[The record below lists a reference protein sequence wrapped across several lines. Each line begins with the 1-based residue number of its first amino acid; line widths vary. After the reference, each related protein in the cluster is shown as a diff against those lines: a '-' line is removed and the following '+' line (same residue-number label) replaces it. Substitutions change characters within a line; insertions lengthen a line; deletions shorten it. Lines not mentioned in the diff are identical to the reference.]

1 MKRIGSLFSLI
12 ASVVVLAACSG
23 GAQVNRDEL
32 PDTGGEGLLPGDVII
47 KSDVGD
53 GLGEGEGFLPPDLK
67 ADIVWPICQ
76 EDGGFGCPCEVDADC
91 LSNWCVDSYEG
102 KVCTLNCVE
111 ECPAGWGCEQVQTA
125 PDPVFVCL
133 PFHANLCLPCNDDKE
148 CGANLEHGKGF
159 CLDFGAEGRYCGGH
173 CEPGATSCPQG
184 YACQET
190 TIGSGASKFQCLPN
204 SGMCTCSAKAIEQG
218 LKTSCY
224 VENEAGQCFGSRW
237 CKEDG
242 LSECD
247 AAIPKPEECNQ
258 ADDDCNGIADDN
270 VPPGSCSAK
279 NEFGECFDQKVCKD
293 GKWVCEAKEPALEIC
308 DGVDNNC
315 DGKVDEGSLDTDQ
328 DSIANCVDD
337 DDDSDGI
344 PDDQDNCS
352 LLPNPEQADND
363 SDLIG
368 DECDPDDDNDQVPDE
383 ADCDPLDKDVFDGN
397 VEICDGKDNDCD
409 GETDEGTLD
418 TDGDGLTDC
427 IDEDDD
433 GDGLPDFADNC
444 PLIENKNQKNA
455 DGDGMGDVCDPDD
468 DNDGVPDEADNCLL
482 TKNPDQKDSD
492 LDGMGDACDDDDD
505 NDGVWDEDDNCPTV
519 ANPLQ
524 TNSDKDP
531 LGDACDDD
539 DDNDGV
545 MDPFDNCPSTVNP
558 DQKDTDGDGFGDAC
572 TNDKD
577 GDQVLDDDDNCPL
590 VNNPD
595 QADSDGDGKGNA
607 CDDDI
612 DGDQLKNELDN
623 CPYVFNPMQT
633 DTDFDGTGDVCD
645 PDLDGDKVAN
655 EADNCPSVGN
665 ADQKDSDGDGA
676 GNACD
681 DDDDDDG
688 VPDSLDNCPVH
699 PNFDQADSD
708 FDGKGDACDLDD
720 DNDGIMDALD
730 NCPTLI
736 NPLQDDFDG
745 DGLGDACDDDD
756 DNDGVKDKTD
766 NCPTIAN
773 GGQDDADGDGDGDAC
788 DKDDDGDGIQD
799 TVDNC
804 PLVKNTVQLDSDGD
818 GEGDSCDTD
827 DDNDGTP
834 DAKDNCPLTKNG
846 DQLDTDG
853 DKLGDACDDDDDN
866 DGKKDDLDNCPL
878 VANPGQF
885 NLDNDAWGDECD
897 PDDDNDGV
905 PDSNDNCATV
915 ANQSQANHDDDLAG
929 DACDDDDDNDG
940 ILDGDDN
947 CPIVANPDQI
957 DADGDGKGNACETDL
972 DNDGVPNQNDNC
984 PSTPNLDQKDSDKDG
999 KGDACD
1005 DDDDNDG
1012 IPDAQDNCPVLGN
1025 PEQTNSDGD
1034 TWGDACDLDDDNDGK
1049 LDAKDNCPTTPNAT
1063 QADQDGDLLGDAC
1076 DDDLDGDGTA
1086 NSLDNCPNI
1095 WNKTQADIDF
1105 DGLGDT
1111 CDPDDDGDSISDLMD
1126 NCPTMSNPT
1135 QTDLD
1140 EDGLGDTC
1148 DDDLDG
1154 DGLANKQDNCFNI
1167 FNIDQKDTDKDGQGD
1182 KCDQDDDN
1190 DGRIDLVD
1198 NCVLDY
1204 NPNQKDNDQD
1214 GMGDICDDDDD
1225 NDGVPDTLDNCP
1237 LVDNLDQLD
1246 TDKDLQGNACD
1257 TDDDGDQ
1264 IPDADDNCPLLA
1276 NASQTNSDNDT
1287 LGNACDTDD
1296 DNDGFLDQF
1305 DNCPT
1310 VFNPD
1315 QADTNNDGIG
1325 NKCSQDADGDGDPD
1339 AVDCAPENA
1348 AIFHGALEKCDGLDN
1363 NCANGVDEANA
1374 QGCATWYMDYDQD
1387 GFGESGDKKCL
1398 CGPSGKYTGQ
1408 VGGDC
1413 NDKNNQVNPQSI
1425 EKCDGIDNDCDGVVD
1440 SEKAFGCA
1448 TYHAD
1453 GDSDGFGAIGDSKCL
1468 CAAWQQY
1475 SAKVSG
1481 DCNDNNAAVN
1491 PGQPE
1496 KCNGLDDDCD
1506 GKSDEEG
1513 AQGCKSYYLDSDS
1526 DGVGLAQQGKCLCVS
1541 TPPYQALVSGDCD
1554 DKNPQAY
1561 PNAQELCDGADN
1573 DCDGKVDEAGAL
1585 GCIKFFRD
1593 FDDDGFG
1600 LANDFK
1606 CFCQAEGDYT
1616 TQFEGDCND
1625 TNPNASPAAIEKC
1638 NAEDDNCDGQVD
1650 ETGAWGCSF
1659 FFKDTDQDGY
1669 GDGLESQCLCIAGGG
1684 FTVKNGDDCNDA
1696 DAKVHPL
1703 ALELCDGKD
1712 SNCNGVADDEN
1723 AQGCKPWF
1731 ADVDKDG
1738 WGQIGASKCLCGPV
1752 GDYSTLFS
1760 GDCSD
1765 GLPGVFP
1772 GALEKCNN
1780 LDDDCDGQTDEGSPG
1795 DCIKFFRDTDNDGYG
1810 NSNDAK
1816 CQCAP
1821 AGAYKAQ
1828 TGGDCNDQ
1836 NAAIFPAATEF
1847 CNGID
1852 DNCDTKVDEAGA
1864 VGCKLFL
1871 KDDDG
1876 DGYGNNNDSQCMC
1889 AAQGKYTATTGGDC
1903 NDANPKVSP
1912 VAGEVCNELDD
1923 DCDGLIDEAGAS
1935 GCETWFYDGDKD
1947 LFGDAVLLKCLCK
1960 SEGFYTTKKMGD
1972 CDDGNPLVNPSAKEV
1987 CNGADDNCNN
1997 QVDESGAGGCVTYY
2011 LDSDK
2016 DGFGNSTLQQCTCKP
2031 SGDYTSTKPGD
2042 CNDGNAQ
2049 VNPSAAEKCNNFD
2062 DDCDTQ
2068 VDEDGANG
2076 CSAFYKDADGDGFG
2090 LATESKCMCAPSPPF
2105 NATISG
2111 DCDDGN
2117 ALVKPGGNEICNAK
2131 DDDCDALVDEAGAA
2145 GCTQYYRDADAD
2157 SYGDAADVK
2166 CLCAPTGTYTATIS
2180 GDCNDSSFAQNPDMQ
2195 EKCDDIDNNCKS
2207 GVDEGCD
2214 KDDDGYCTASMNT
2227 VGNPTVC
2234 ALGGGDCN
2242 DNNELVNPA
2251 AVERCDDIDNNCKN
2265 GKDEGCDDDNDDWC
2279 DAAMTTVGN
2288 PPVCPKGGNDCDD
2301 QSAALNPAK
2310 TEVCD
2315 NLDNDC
2321 DGVPDKGCDDDND
2334 GYCDQVM
2341 AIVGTPDTC
2350 LFGGGDC
2357 NDMNA
2362 AIFPAAPELCNGV
2375 DDNCNNQVD
2384 EGAPACS
2391 NFFLDN
2397 DADGYGVT
2405 SDKKCLCAPQG
2416 KYTANVG
2423 GDCADSDPLVNPVA
2437 AEKCNGKDDNCNGQ
2451 SDEAGAQGCSSWYKD
2466 ADDDGYGLGNDSK
2479 CLCAAAPP
2487 YKVQQSGDC
2496 NDMLQAVHPNATEV
2510 CNGSDDDCDGQSDEA
2525 GAQGCQTLYKDVDGD
2540 GFGVSGDSQCLCT
2553 ATGNYKATVAN
2564 DCNDGSA
2571 VVNPNA
2577 TEVCNGVDDN
2587 CNGQVDEGAPQCTT
2601 YYKDADGDGFG
2612 VSADTKCTC
2621 APSGAYTATKGGD
2634 CNDLS
2639 PQAYPG
2645 ATEVCN
2651 NGDDDCD
2658 GQIDEPGSQ
2667 GCITYYKDADG
2678 DGYGLLNDT
2687 ACRCAP
2693 LAPYSATLSGDC
2705 NDSNGNVNPGAKEV
2719 CNAIDDDCDGNANEE
2734 GSPGC
2739 SNFYRDNDGDAYGV
2753 NGDVKCYCAAA
2764 GTYTA
2769 AVGGDCNDN
2778 SASTFPG
2785 AKELCDGLD
2794 NNCNG
2799 QVDEGAAGQ
2808 CTTYYRDGDNDGHGL
2823 AADSQCLCA
2832 PAGNYKST
2840 VPGDCND
2847 NNAAIHPGA
2856 TEFCNLADDDCDL
2869 VVDEEGAT
2877 GCTWYYKDAD
2887 SDGYG
2892 DQVGPKCLCAA
2903 SPPHSV
2909 KVGGDCNDSNAAVN
2923 PAATE
2928 ICDGTDNDCKGGTD
2942 TGCDD
2947 DNDDWCDAGMSTVG
2961 KPPVCPFGGGDC
2973 NDTQAAMNPGA
2984 AEVCNAVDDN
2994 CSGQV
2999 DEGSAAILCPMAHAQ
3014 TKCTAGACQLVS
3026 CDAAWYNLNELL
3038 GDGCECQEDSFEA
3051 TGDTCVDAHSLGT
3064 LVDSGDTTFHIG
3076 NIVPGGDS
3084 DWIRFKATDSPDASC
3099 DKLHV
3104 RVEFTSNP
3112 DGQFAFDV
3120 YRGGCNPA
3128 DNLCFTSDLFEWFT
3142 DFYDAD
3148 KGECPCSTAVNA
3160 DPAGQA
3166 EPGMHLCA
3174 DQSSDYFVRIFR
3186 VPGKAVACTGY
3197 TLKVSNAAP

>member
-1 MKRIGSLFSLI
+1 MRLHSGRNL
-12 ASVVVLAACSG
+12 VVLTLAFLAACSG
-23 GAQVNRDEL
+23 AGQVTETDL
-32 PDTGGEGLLPGDVII
+32 GDGGGEGIGPGDVVIKHDAGDLWGDLDGILPGDQ
-47 KSDVGD
+47 
-53 GLGEGEGFLPPDLK
+53 K
-67 ADIVWPICQ
+67 AEIVWPVCQ
-76 EDGGFGCPCEVDADC
+76 EEGGFGCPCQTDSDC

-111 ECPAGWGCEQVQTA
+111 ECPNGWGCEQVQTA

-133 PFHANLCLPCNDDKE
+133 PFHASLCLPCNDDKE

-159 CLDFGAEGRYCGGH
+159 CLDFGAEGHYCGGH
-173 CEPGATSCPQG
+173 CEPGVTSCPQG
-184 YACQET
+184 YVCQET
-190 TIGSGASKFQCLPN
+190 GIGSGALKFQCLPAA
-204 SGMCTCSAKAIEQG
+204 GMCMCSAKAIEQG

-224 VENEAGQCFGSRW
+224 VENGDGQCFGTRW

-242 LSECD
+242 LSDCD
-247 AAIPKPEECNQ
+247 AQIPKKEECNLS
-258 ADDDCNGIADDN
+258 DDDCNGVVDDN
-270 VPPGSCSAK
+270 VPPESCSSK
-279 NEFGECFDQKVCKD
+279 NELGECFGQQVCKD
-293 GKWVCEAKEPALEIC
+293 GKWWCEAKEPALEIC
-308 DGVDNNC
+308 DGADNNC
-315 DGKVDEGSLDTDQ
+315 DGEVDEGSLDSDE
-328 DSIANCVDD
+328 DGIANCVDD
-337 DDDSDGI
+337 DDDDDQI

-352 LLPNPEQADND
+352 LVANPEQADHD

-368 DECDPDDDNDQVPDE
+368 DECDPDDDNDQVTDE
-383 ADCDPLDKDVFDGN
+383 ADCDPFDKDVFAGN
-397 VEICDGKDNDCD
+397 LETCDGKDNDCD

-433 GDGLPDFADNC
+433 DDGLPDIADNC
-444 PLIENKNQKNA
+444 PLVENPNQKNA
-455 DGDGMGDVCDPDD
+455 DQDGQGDVCDPDD

-492 LDGMGDACDDDDD
+492 QDGMGDACDDDDD
-505 NDGVWDEDDNCPTV
+505 NDGVWDEDDNCPVV
-519 ANPLQ
+519 ANPPQ
-524 TNSDKDP
+524 VNSDKDP

-545 MDPFDNCPSTVNP
+545 MDPFDNCPSTINP

-590 VNNPD
+590 VHNPD
-595 QADSDGDGKGNA
+595 QADMDGDGKGNA
-607 CDDDI
+607 CDEDI
-612 DGDQLKNELDN
+612 DGDQFKNEVDN
-623 CPYVFNPMQT
+623 CAYLFNPMQT

-655 EADNCPSVGN
+655 EADNCPSTGN
-665 ADQKDSDGDGA
+665 ADQKDTDGDGA

-681 DDDDDDG
+681 DDDDADG
-688 VPDSLDNCPVH
+688 VPDELDNCPVH
-699 PNFDQADSD
+699 PNPDQADSD
-708 FDGKGDACDLDD
+708 FDGKGDACDPDD
-720 DNDGIMDALD
+720 DNDGIVDALD

-756 DNDGVKDKTD
+756 DNDGVKDKSD

-773 GGQDDADGDGDGDAC
+773 GGQDDADADGDGDAC

-804 PLVKNTVQLDSDGD
+804 PLIKNTVQLDTDGD

-834 DAKDNCPLTKNG
+834 DGKDNCLLVKNG
-846 DQLDTDG
+846 DQLDTDNDG
-853 DKLGDACDDDDDN
+853 LGDACDDDDDN

-878 VANPGQF
+878 AANPGQF
-885 NLDNDAWGDECD
+885 NLDNDAWGDACD

-905 PDSNDNCATV
+905 PDTNDNCATV
-915 ANQSQANHDDDLAG
+915 ANQSQSNHDDDKTG

-940 ILDGDDN
+940 VLDGDDN
-947 CPIVANPDQI
+947 CQIVPNADQL
-957 DADGDGKGNACETDL
+957 DSDGDGKGNACETDL
-972 DNDGVPNQNDNC
+972 DNDGVPNQGDNC
-984 PSTPNLDQKDSDKDG
+984 PATPNLDQKDSDKDG

-1005 DDDDNDG
+1005 DDDDDDG
-1012 IPDAQDNCPVLGN
+1012 ITDAQDNCPVLAN
-1025 PEQTNSDGD
+1025 PEQTNTDGD

-1049 LDAKDNCPTTPNAT
+1049 LDGKDNCPTTPNNT
-1063 QADQDGDLLGDAC
+1063 QVDSDGDGLGDAC
-1076 DDDLDGDGTA
+1076 DDDHDGDGTA
-1086 NSLDNCPNI
+1086 NNLDNCPNL
-1095 WNKTQADIDF
+1095 WNKDQADIDF
-1105 DGLGDT
+1105 DGIGDA
-1111 CDPDDDGDSISDLMD
+1111 CDPDDDGDSIADPVD
-1126 NCPTMSNPT
+1126 NCPSMSNPT
-1135 QTDLD
+1135 QVDLD
-1140 EDGLGDTC
+1140 DDGLGDTC

-1154 DGLANKQDNCFNI
+1154 DGLANKQDNCQNI
-1167 FNIDQKDTDKDGQGD
+1167 FNVDQKDTDKDGQGD

-1198 NCVLDY
+1198 NCILDY

-1214 GMGDICDDDDD
+1214 AMGDVCDDDDD

-1237 LVDNLDQLD
+1237 LTENLNQLD
-1246 TDKDLQGNACD
+1246 SDKDLQGNACD
-1257 TDDDGDQ
+1257 ADDDGDLV
-1264 IPDADDNCPLLA
+1264 PDVDDNCPLVP
-1276 NASQTNSDNDT
+1276 NATQVNSDNDS
-1287 LGNACDTDD
+1287 LGNSCDTDD

-1310 VFNPD
+1310 VHNPD
-1315 QADTNNDGIG
+1315 QADSNNDGIG

-1339 AVDCAPENA
+1339 TTDCAPENA

-1363 NCANGVDEANA
+1363 NCANGADEANA
-1374 QGCATWYMDYDQD
+1374 VGCATWWMDYDQD
-1387 GFGESGDKKCL
+1387 GAGALDDQKCL
-1398 CGPSGKYTGQ
+1398 CGASGKYTAQ
-1408 VGGDC
+1408 TGGDC
-1413 NDKNNQVNPQSI
+1413 NDKNNQVNPQAL

-1440 SEKAFGCA
+1440 SEKAFGC
-1448 TYHAD
+1448 TNYYAD
-1453 GDSDGFGAIGDSKCL
+1453 GDSDGFGAIGDMKCL

-1475 SAKVSG
+1475 TAGSSG
-1481 DCNDNNAAVN
+1481 DCNDNNAAVS
-1491 PGQPE
+1491 PAQQE
-1496 KCNGLDDDCD
+1496 KCNGIDDNCN

-1526 DGVGLAQQGKCLCVS
+1526 DGFGLSQQGKCLCVS
-1541 TPPYQALVSGDCD
+1541 TPPYQAQLSGDCD
-1554 DKNPQAY
+1554 DKSPQAY
-1561 PNAQELCDGADN
+1561 PGAQELCDGEDN
-1573 DCDGKVDEAGAL
+1573 DCDGKVDELGAV

-1600 LANDFK
+1600 LTNDFK

-1616 TQFEGDCND
+1616 TQLDGDCND
-1625 TNPNASPAAIEKC
+1625 TNPNVSPAGTEKC
-1638 NAEDDNCDGQVD
+1638 NAEDDNCDGAVD
-1650 ETGAWGCSF
+1650 EAGAWGCSF
-1659 FFKDTDQDGY
+1659 FYKDEDQDGY
-1669 GDGLESQCLCIAGGG
+1669 GNGLLSQCLCQAGAGY
-1684 FTVKNGDDCNDA
+1684 TVKNGDDCNDA
-1696 DAKVHPL
+1696 DVKSHPA
-1703 ALELCDGKD
+1703 ALELCDNKD
-1712 SNCNGVADDEN
+1712 SNCNGIADDEN
-1723 AQGCKPWF
+1723 AQGCKTYF

-1738 WGQIGASKCLCGPV
+1738 YGQVGAGKCLCGPL
-1752 GDYSTLFS
+1752 GDYSTLQS

-1765 GLPGVFP
+1765 GLAQVYP
-1772 GALEKCNN
+1772 GAVEKCNN
-1780 LDDDCDGQTDEGSPG
+1780 LDDDCDGQLDEGSPG
-1795 DCIKFFRDTDNDGYG
+1795 DCLSFFRDTDGDSYG
-1810 NSNDAK
+1810 NSNDSK
-1816 CQCAP
+1816 CQCGP

-1828 TGGDCNDQ
+1828 VGGDCNDQ

-1876 DGYGNNNDSQCMC
+1876 DGYGNNNDSKCLC

-1903 NDANPKVSP
+1903 NDANAKISP
-1912 VAGEVCNELDD
+1912 VAGEVCNGLDD
-1923 DCDGLIDEAGAS
+1923 DCDNLTDEAGAT

-1947 LFGDAVLLKCLCK
+1947 LFGDAALLKCLCQ

-1972 CDDGNPLVNPSAKEV
+1972 CDDGNELVNPSAKEV
-1987 CNGADDNCNN
+1987 CNGADDDCDS
-1997 QVDESGAGGCVTYY
+1997 QVDETGASGCTTYY

-2031 SGDYTSTKPGD
+2031 SGDYTATKPGD

-2049 VNPSAAEKCNNFD
+2049 VNPAAAEKCNNFD

-2076 CSAFYKDADGDGFG
+2076 CSSFYKDADSDGFG
-2090 LATESKCMCAPSPPF
+2090 LAADSKCLCAPAAPYK
-2105 NATISG
+2105 ATVSG

-2117 ALVKPGGNEICNAK
+2117 ALIKPGAVESCNGK
-2131 DDDCDALVDEAGAA
+2131 DDDCDSQIDEAGAS
-2145 GCTQYYRDADAD
+2145 GCTQFYRDSDAD
-2157 SYGDAADVK
+2157 TYGDAADIK
-2166 CLCAPTGTYTATIS
+2166 CLCMSSGAYTATIP
-2180 GDCNDSSFAQNPDMQ
+2180 GDCNDQSFAQNPDMQ
-2195 EKCDDIDNNCKS
+2195 EKCDDIDNNCKN

-2214 KDDDGYCTASMNT
+2214 KDDDGFCTASMTT
-2227 VGNPTVC
+2227 VGNPTTC
-2234 ALGGGDCN
+2234 MFGGGDCN

-2265 GKDEGCDDDNDDWC
+2265 AKDEGCDDDNDDWC
-2279 DAAMTTVGN
+2279 DASMTTAGN

-2301 QSAALNPAK
+2301 QNASLNPSK

-2321 DGVPDKGCDDDND
+2321 DGNPDKGCDDDND
-2334 GYCDQVM
+2334 GYCDQVLPM
-2341 AIVGTPDTC
+2341 VGTPDTC

-2357 NDMNA
+2357 NDGSA
-2362 AIFPAAPELCNGV
+2362 AVFPAASELCNGI

-2391 NFFLDN
+2391 NFYLDN

-2405 SDKKCLCAPQG
+2405 TDKKCLCAPQG

-2451 SDEAGAQGCSSWYKD
+2451 SDEAGAQGCTTWYKD
-2466 ADDDGYGLGNDSK
+2466 GDDDGYGAGNDSK

-2496 NDMLQAVHPNATEV
+2496 NDLVQSIHPNATEA
-2510 CNGSDDDCDGQSDEA
+2510 CNASDDDCDGVTDEA
-2525 GAQGCQTLYKDVDGD
+2525 GAQGCQTLYKDIDGD
-2540 GFGVSGDSQCLCT
+2540 GFGVAGDSQCLCT
-2553 ATGNYKATVAN
+2553 PTGNYKATVAS
-2564 DCNDGSA
+2564 DCNDASA
-2571 VVNPNA
+2571 SVNPNA
-2577 TEVCNGVDDN
+2577 TELCNGIDDN
-2587 CNGQVDEGAPQCTT
+2587 CNGQTDEGAPQCTT
-2601 YYKDADGDGFG
+2601 WYKDADADGYGITGD
-2612 VSADTKCTC
+2612 SKCMC
-2621 APSGAYTATKGGD
+2621 VASGAYTATTGGD
-2634 CNDLS
+2634 CNDG
-2639 PQAYPG
+2639 AAGAHPG

-2651 NGDDDCD
+2651 NVDDDCD

-2667 GCITYYKDADG
+2667 GCITYYKDGDG

-2719 CNAIDDDCDGNANEE
+2719 CNAIDDDCDGNSNEE

-2739 SNFYRDNDGDAYGV
+2739 TNFYRDNDGDAYGV
-2753 NGDVKCYCAAA
+2753 TGDVKCYCSAT

-2778 SASTFPG
+2778 GATTYPG

-2808 CTTYYRDGDNDGHGL
+2808 CTTYYRDGDNDGYGL

-2832 PAGNYKST
+2832 PAGNYKTT
-2840 VPGDCND
+2840 VTGDCND
-2847 NNAAIHPGA
+2847 GNAAIHPGA
-2856 TEFCNLADDDCDL
+2856 TEFCNLADDDCDGT
-2869 VVDEEGAT
+2869 VDEEGAT
-2877 GCTWYYKDAD
+2877 GCTWFYKDAD
-2887 SDGYG
+2887 NDGYG
-2892 DQVGPKCLCAA
+2892 DQLAPKCLCAA
-2903 SPPHSV
+2903 VPPYSV
-2909 KVGGDCNDSNAAVN
+2909 KVGGDCQDSNAAVN
-2923 PAATE
+2923 PAAAE

-2942 TGCDD
+2942 SGCDD
-2947 DNDDWCDAGMSTVG
+2947 DNDDWCDAGISTVG
-2961 KPPVCPFGGGDC
+2961 KPPVCPYGGGDC
-2973 NDTQAAMNPGA
+2973 NDTQAGMNPGA

-2999 DEGSAAILCPMAHAQ
+2999 DEGSAAVLCPLAHAQ

-3026 CDAAWYNLNELL
+3026 CDATWHNLNELQA
-3038 GDGCECQEDSFEA
+3038 DGCECQEDSFES
-3051 TGDTCVDAHSLGT
+3051 TGDTCTDAYSIGT
-3064 LVDSGDTTFHIG
+3064 LSDSGETAFHLG
-3076 NIVPGGDS
+3076 NIVPGGDA
-3084 DWIRFKATDSPDASC
+3084 DWIRFKATDSADVSC

-3128 DNLCFTSDLFEWFT
+3128 DNLCFSSDLFEWFT

-3148 KGECPCSTAVNA
+3148 KGECPCSTLTNA

-3166 EPGMHLCA
+3166 EPGAHLCA
-3174 DQSSDYFVRIFR
+3174 DQGSDYFIRIFR
-3186 VPGKAVACTGY
+3186 VPGKAVGCAGY
-3197 TLKVSNAAP
+3197 TLKVTNGTP